1 MKSKIINM
9 AERLKDKEDLKLES
23 MFRSDPVPDDGFSV
37 NVVSRVRRRIWIRRL
52 SMPVAIGL
60 GLIVSARPILEVVN
74 VVPELA
80 NSLFGAS
87 LSIDQLPV
95 GDIPQLS
102 TMLFGATLLM
112 AVMLASR
119 ILEE

>member
-1 MKSKIINM
+1 LISKIINM
-9 AERLKDKEDLKLES
+9 AEKLKDKEDLKLES

-37 NVVSRVRRRIWIRRL
+37 AVVSRVRRNMWIRRL
-52 SMPVAIGL
+52 TMPIAISL
-60 GLIVSARPILEVVN
+60 GVLVSAKPLIQLVSVLPGL
-74 VVPELA
+74 V
-80 NSLFGAS
+80 NSLFGSS

-95 GDIPQLS
+95 GNLPQLS

>member
-1 MKSKIINM
+1 M

-23 MFRSDPVPDDGFSV
+23 MFRSEPVRDDGFSV
-37 NVVSRVRRRIWIRRL
+37 NVVSQIRRKIWIRRL
-52 SMPVAIGL
+52 SMPVAIAL
-60 GLIVSARPILEVVN
+60 GLIVSARPILEIVS

-80 NSLFGAS
+80 TTLFGSS

-95 GDIPQLS
+95 GNIPQLS

-112 AVMLASR
+112 VVMLASR

>member
-1 MKSKIINM
+1 M
-9 AERLKDKEDLKLES
+9 AEKLKDKEDLKLES

-37 NVVSRVRRRIWIRRL
+37 AVVSRVRRNMWIRRL
-52 SMPVAIGL
+52 TMPIAISL
-60 GLIVSARPILEVVN
+60 GVLVSAKPLIQLVSVLPGL
-74 VVPELA
+74 V
-80 NSLFGAS
+80 NSLFGSS

-95 GDIPQLS
+95 GNLPQLS

>member
-1 MKSKIINM
+1 M

>member
-1 MKSKIINM
+1 M

-23 MFRSDPVPDDGFSV
+23 MFRSDPLPDAGFSV
-37 NVVSRVRRRIWIRRL
+37 AVVSRVRRHMWIRRL

-60 GLIVSARPILEVVN
+60 GLLVSAKPLMGLAS
-74 VVPELA
+74 VVPGLV
-80 NSLFGAS
+80 NSLFGNAIS
-87 LSIDQLPV
+87 VDQLPV
-95 GDIPQLS
+95 GNLPQLS

-112 AVMLASR
+112 AVMLASK

>member
-1 MKSKIINM
+1 MISKIINM
-9 AERLKDKEDLKLES
+9 AEKLKDKEDLKLES

-37 NVVSRVRRRIWIRRL
+37 AVVSRVRRNMWIRRL
-52 SMPVAIGL
+52 TMPIAISL
-60 GLIVSARPILEVVN
+60 GVLVSAKPLIQLVSVLPGL
-74 VVPELA
+74 V
-80 NSLFGAS
+80 NSLFGSS

-95 GDIPQLS
+95 GNLPQLS

>member
-1 MKSKIINM
+1 MTSKIINM

-37 NVVSRVRRRIWIRRL
+37 KVVSRVRHRMWIRRL
-52 SMPVAIGL
+52 SMPVAVALGL
-60 GLIVSARPILEVVN
+60 GVSAKPLFEIAS
-74 VVPELA
+74 VVPELV
-80 NSLFGAS
+80 NSLFGFS
-87 LSIDQLPV
+87 LSLDQLPV